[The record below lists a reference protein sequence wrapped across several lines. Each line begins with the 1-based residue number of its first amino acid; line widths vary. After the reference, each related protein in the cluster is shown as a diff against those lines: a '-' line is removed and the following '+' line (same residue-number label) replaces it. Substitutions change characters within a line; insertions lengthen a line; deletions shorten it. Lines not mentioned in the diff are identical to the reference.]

1 MPSLERAAASGV
13 YTREQLAALR
23 DIFEETCAS
32 LALETDSPEADSIA
46 VKMLIAFELG
56 YVDKETM
63 LASLLGRPNE
73 RP

>member
-13 YTREQLAALR
+13 YTPEHLAALR

-46 VKMLIAFELG
+46 AKILIAFKLG

-63 LASLLGRPNE
+63 LASLLGRPNR